1 MQNLGHM
8 IFAHL
13 MHIPFTSCVQRWGN
27 KKVSKNSILCLK
39 NQELP
44 LLLGKNGKLKQATVA
59 DVSRPWRFLSEK
71 ICYCWYL
78 QQIYQSSL
86 SNLNERNLFNI
97 SLSWM
102 YRFSFF
108 NPLSPAAPGDIGGRA
123 SCRVR
128 AWIKHPENSVFL
140 KRIQWTFRKSKFWLK
155 ICPSF
160 WDITV

>member
-1 MQNLGHM
+1 MLWCKTLDIWFLHISCTFNLRLVSRDEA
-8 IFAHL
+8 I
-13 MHIPFTSCVQRWGN
+13 
-27 KKVSKNSILCLK
+27 KKSRKIYRYSILCLK

-44 LLLGKNGKLKQATVA
+44 LLLGKNGKLKQATVV

-108 NPLSPAAPGDIGGRA
+108 NPLSPAAPGDIGERA

-128 AWIKHPENSVFL
+128 AWIKHPENSVFFEENSMNFQE
-140 KRIQWTFRKSKFWLK
+140 I
-155 ICPSF
+155 
-160 WDITV
+160 